1 MLVTFSTDAHADITM
16 FRDVALIMLEMM
28 EHSKTVPGAIMATDI
43 PMALDRLKS
52 AINAEKASSP
62 AQDENEDEDN
72 KNEPSASL
80 ANRAPPLISLLA
92 AAAAA
97 AAEKCNVE
105 IKLSREF
112 MTMLEN
118 FACPSGIQ

>member
-16 FRDVALIMLEMM
+16 FRDAALIMPEMM

-52 AINAEKASSP
+52 AINAGKASSP

-72 KNEPSASL
+72 KNEPSVSL
-80 ANRAPPLISLLA
+80 ANRAPPLISLL

>member
-1 MLVTFSTDAHADITM
+1 MINCYIA

-92 AAAAA
+92 AAA
-97 AAEKCNVE
+97 EKCNVE